1 MKNKKIYEIVIL
13 GRGGQ
18 GAKSLGEMIA
28 KTAGMEGQWT
38 QAFPE
43 FGPERSGAPIKA
55 FVRISESKI
64 RTHQPIIDPDCLLV
78 LDEGLLTDKTIFSG
92 LQNNEPVI
100 VNTILSERELK
111 AKWKIS
117 QKIYPIDA
125 TGLSQEIFK
134 SNFPNLGILG
144 KFIFVSEKIKL
155 ENALTV
161 YAETYAEK
169 IDRKK
174 IFLAQKTIQTAYQ
187 MI

>member
-1 MKNKKIYEIVIL
+1 MKNKKIYELIIL

-28 KTAGMEGQWT
+28 KTAGKEGKYV

-55 FVRISESKI
+55 FVRISDGKI
-64 RTHQPIIDPDCLLV
+64 RTCQPIIDPDCLLV
-78 LDEGLLTDKTIFSG
+78 LDENLLADKMVFSG
-92 LQNNEPVI
+92 LQDNEPVI

-117 QKIYPIDA
+117 QKIYPVDA
-125 TGLSQEIFK
+125 TGLSQDIFQ

-144 KFIFVSEKIKL
+144 KFIFVSEKIDL
-155 ENALTV
+155 ENALSV
-161 YAETYAEK
+161 YEETYAGK
-169 IDRKK
+169 IDQKK
-174 IFLAQKTIQTAYQ
+174 IALAKKTIQTAYQ
-187 MI
+187 LL